1 MRRLLPLL
9 PALID
14 AAFTPAIT
22 PARVTID
29 LSFGDYMSRDER
41 LSLARQLLRCY
52 SNNLKHSSPVDLHF
66 SGVGAAEAS
75 YPESL
80 PEERFRERW
89 QAISLHDEPAG
100 DVWQASEM
108 VWLSPDAEEPLEG
121 PLDPNVVY
129 VLGGI
134 IDGSVDSDRSL
145 SRARQCGAIVRRLPS
160 DVHPIL
166 TLPACLDVLADV
178 HGGATWEEAFLRMN
192 NEAENIRR
200 SFPVNKG
207 RGAYDWATYVREH
220 ALPSPSAGSPAVSLS
235 PALSPAP
242 ERGPHHLRRSFPVN
256 KGRGAYDWATYVREH
271 ALPSPSA
278 GSPALSPAPNMALT
292 TDQRFG
298 HLLEPIRDLAEN
310 WGIDKASELEEYLLE
325 LESITISFEDG
336 DHLDFAEAALLI
348 QGSQSTHS
356 KKVEQLNT
364 LVLSTLD
371 AANKKR
377 KENDKAGR
385 GEGAGNH
392 EVSYG

>member
-220 ALPSPSAGSPAVSLS
+220 ALPSPSAGSPA
-235 PALSPAP
+235 
-242 ERGPHHLRRSFPVN
+242 
-256 KGRGAYDWATYVREH
+256 
-271 ALPSPSA
+271 
-278 GSPALSPAPNMALT
+278 LSPAPNMALT

-348 QGSQSTHS
+348 HGSQSTHS